1 MKTFLQ
7 GETLNATDLNSSLL
21 EAANNVNVAVQWSW
35 TNTQTFS
42 NTITF
47 SGNLY
52 SSNVITA
59 NNMTVTAVNTAT
71 FTANSTVFKFANNL
85 PVHANGVVG
94 ASGTVL
100 TSNGTGV
107 YWATS
112 TSDTITLNGQTAA
125 YQLAATDVG
134 KVVSTNSAVTVNGAV
149 LAAGFNC
156 SIYNNSG
163 LAITLT
169 SGAGATIYIA
179 GTATTGNRTLA
190 QRGVATLLCVAANT
204 FVISGAGLS

>member
-1 MKTFLQ
+1 MKTYLQ
-7 GETLNATDLNSSLL
+7 GETLNATDLNASFG

-59 NNMTVTAVNTAT
+59 NAINTTVFN
-71 FTANSTVFKFANNL
+71 ANSTVFKIANNV
-85 PVHANGVVG
+85 PVHANGAMG

-100 TSNGTGV
+100 ASNGTGV
-107 YWATS
+107 YWT
-112 TSDTITLNGQTAA
+112 TPVSDTVSINSQTVA

-134 KVVSTNSAVTVNGAV
+134 KAISTTAGITVNGAV

-156 SIYNNSG
+156 SIYNNSA
-163 LAITLT
+163 LSITLT
-169 SGAGATIYIA
+169 SGTGVTMYIA

-190 QRGVATLLCVAANT
+190 QRGIATLLCVAANT

>member
-7 GETLNATDLNSSLL
+7 GETLNATDLNASLL

-59 NNMTVTAVNTAT
+59 NAINTTT

-85 PVHANGVVG
+85 PVYANGAVG

-100 TSNGTGV
+100 ASNGTGV
-107 YWATS
+107 YWATA
-112 TSDTITLNGQTAA
+112 TSDSITLNGQTTA

-149 LAAGFNC
+149 LTAGFNC
-156 SIYNNSG
+156 SIFNNSA

-190 QRGVATLLCVAANT
+190 QKGIATLLCVAANT